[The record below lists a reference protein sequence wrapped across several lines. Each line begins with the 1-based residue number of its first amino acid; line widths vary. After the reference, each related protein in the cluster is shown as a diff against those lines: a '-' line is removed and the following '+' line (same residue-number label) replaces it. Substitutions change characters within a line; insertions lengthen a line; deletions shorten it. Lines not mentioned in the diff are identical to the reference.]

1 MRRESG
7 LMGHQGP
14 EKDTDWKR
22 RGALARDG
30 AENWQGPCAREGTGV
45 PRAESTGQE
54 LREDPLEEE
63 TAPPAISCLENPL
76 GSGAGGL
83 QSTRS
88 HRV

>member
-30 AENWQGPCAREGTGV
+30 AENWQGPCAREGVHQGRV
-45 PRAESTGQE
+45 HR
-54 LREDPLEEE
+54 
-63 TAPPAISCLENPL
+63 
-76 GSGAGGL
+76 SGAAGRPPGGGNGPPCSL
-83 QSTRS
+83 LPGESPGLRSRGAAVHSVAQSLR
-88 HRV
+88 